1 MASIQ
6 RFLSL
11 FETTVLHN
19 EKNFSGSKTERF
31 GIKTGSRLVFSLVVT
46 QIDAGAQVTVTVNN
60 TFSLDF
66 PFEQVL
72 QFGTTTA
79 VSFVRRIITD
89 FHSIFDIQVDVTGGN
104 ATFAVGVTVNDN
116 ALSTRIDNA
125 IIDVDLSHIPDV
137 NGHFDSVRIGDGVDL
152 LGINPDGS
160 INVNIVQGSGG
171 PPELMKNT
179 YDEALAV
186 ASGSETDVV
195 TYTVPVGKT
204 ASLQRVEFSGENI
217 AQYRVYLNGSVIA
230 SRRTKQG
237 GDLSG
242 EFVFEGAGEEG
253 LPLAAGDVVRL
264 TTLHG
269 RPANGNFEGRIQ
281 VLEIG

>member
-46 QIDAGAQVTVTVNN
+46 QIDVGAQVTVTINN
-60 TFSLDF
+60 TFSLDV

-116 ALSTRIDNA
+116 AL
-125 IIDVDLSHIPDV
+125 
-137 NGHFDSVRIGDGVDL
+137 
-152 LGINPDGS
+152 NPDGS
-160 INVNIVQGSGG
+160 INVNIVQGSGQ
-171 PPELMKNT
+171 PPEVMKNT

-204 ASLQRVEFSGENI
+204 GSLQRVEFSGENI
-217 AQYRVYLNGSVIA
+217 AQYRVYLNGSKIA
-230 SRRTKQG
+230 SSRTKQG

-253 LPLAAGDVVRL
+253 LPLVAGDMVRL